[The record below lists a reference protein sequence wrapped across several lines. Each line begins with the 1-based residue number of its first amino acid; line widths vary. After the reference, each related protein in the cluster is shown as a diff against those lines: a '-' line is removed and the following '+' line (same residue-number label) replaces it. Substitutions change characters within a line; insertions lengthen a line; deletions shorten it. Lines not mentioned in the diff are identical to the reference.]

1 MRKATFSSSA
11 VKNRRRDGVD
21 QVHDKVKGQSA
32 VVCTVRTARTISS
45 AVSDRSGQGI

>member
-11 VKNRRRDGVD
+11 VKNRRDGVD